1 MESLNYEFETIE
13 QFSKFL
19 LAQKGYTIVSPTLPI
34 GKKYEMGQN
43 PKVTFPVQVSSFDK
57 KFILVPSTFD
67 MIKEFD
73 TL

>member
-34 GKKYEMGQN
+34 GKKYEMGQS
-43 PKVTFPVQVSSFDK
+43 PKIYFPVKVSCFNPR
-57 KFILVPSTFD
+57 FVLVPSTFD